1 MTEGMPNHIHP
12 DDELLSA
19 LASRD
24 AEAADD
30 VALTDHVTT
39 CDRCATVVDDLR
51 LLRTAL
57 TELPDLRPS
66 RPLRLVPAV
75 EADATRDD
83 RLAGWVRRIFGP
95 ALAAGAAIAMVGLVG
110 TTAPIIDGMA
120 SGGDQAAQELSG
132 AAASP
137 DTMAEGEP
145 APAARDDDGS
155 TTGAPDREAVD
166 TNGVASDLPA
176 ERSPWPMVL
185 FTGMALMIGMA
196 MLRWIL
202 VPRAG

>member
-1 MTEGMPNHIHP
+1 MTQGMPNHTHP

-24 AEAADD
+24 AEAADN

-95 ALAAGAAIAMVGLVG
+95 VLAAGAAIAMVGLVG
-110 TTAPIIDGMA
+110 TTAPILDGMA
-120 SGGDQAAQELSG
+120 IGGDQVGDELSG

-137 DTMAEGEP
+137 DTMAEGDRRHRLLVMTTVRRPVRRTTMGSARTVSNPNCRPSAPRGRWCSSP
-145 APAARDDDGS
+145 A
-155 TTGAPDREAVD
+155 
-166 TNGVASDLPA
+166 
-176 ERSPWPMVL
+176 WH
-185 FTGMALMIGMA
+185 
-196 MLRWIL
+196 
-202 VPRAG
+202 

>member
-1 MTEGMPNHIHP
+1 MTQGMPNHTHP

-24 AEAADD
+24 AEAADN

-75 EADATRDD
+75 EPDETRDD

-95 ALAAGAAIAMVGLVG
+95 VLAAGAAIAMVGLVG
-110 TTAPIIDGMA
+110 TTAPILDGMA
-120 SGGDQAAQELSG
+120 IGDQVGDELSG

-137 DTMAEGEP
+137 DMMAEGERP

-155 TTGAPDREAVD
+155 TTGAPDHDGIGTHGFE
-166 TNGVASDLPA
+166 SELPA

-185 FTGMALMIGMA
+185 FTGVALMIGIA